1 MGLLAQSRPGGVP
14 VRALLGD
21 RAAMKI
27 NTTGGTITEQDLG
40 RTLVHEHVLAGYP
53 GWYMDTR
60 LPPFRRADALSRV
73 VDAFARL
80 HAYGVRTVIDP
91 CPSDLGRDV
100 EFCAE
105 VSQRSGITLICT
117 TGVYTEAFG
126 IPYCLSLFSI
136 TSMEGMAAAI
146 KVPFW
151 QQLYMMKDR
160 AIYVRE
166 IEDGIGSTG
175 IRAGLIKIA
184 TGDGAVT
191 DYERRML
198 KAATNAAR
206 ATGVPLISHT
216 ENCSCGHDQ
225 INIVTGCGVPAH
237 RLPVGHSD
245 GRDDHPYQASL
256 AARGAYV
263 GFDRFGLEV
272 FNSDANRMRNV
283 AQMIEAGYRDRVMLS
298 QDHVNCWL
306 GNIPGVGS
314 PEDIARILPNWSMT
328 HLFERILP
336 EMLRMGVAQ
345 ADIDAMMVDN
355 PRRFFAGETREASAS
370 F

>member
-1 MGLLAQSRPGGVP
+1 MQ
-14 VRALLGD
+14 
-21 RAAMKI
+21 I
-27 NTTGGTITEQDLG
+27 NTTAGSITPDRLG

-53 GWYMDTR
+53 GWFMDTR
-60 LPPFRRADALSRV
+60 LPPFRRADAISRV
-73 VDAFARL
+73 VDSFQQL

-91 CPSDLGRDV
+91 CPADLGRDV
-100 EFCAE
+100 EFVAE
-105 VSQRSGITLICT
+105 ISQRSGITLICT

-126 IPYCLSLFSI
+126 IPYTFRFLE
-136 TSMEGMAAAI
+136 TSAI
-146 KVPFW
+146 EE
-151 QQLYMMKDR
+151 
-160 AIYVRE
+160 IYIRE

-184 TGDGAVT
+184 TGDGAVS

-198 KAATNAAR
+198 TAATRAAR

-225 INIVTGCGVPAH
+225 IDIVTGEGVAAN
-237 RLPVGHSD
+237 RLLVGHCD

-272 FNSDANRMRNV
+272 FNSDENRMRNLK
-283 AQMIEAGYRDRVMLS
+283 QMIDAGYRDQVMVS
-298 QDHVNCWL
+298 QDKVNCWL

-314 PEDIARILPNWSMT
+314 AEDIAKIVPNWTMT
-328 HLFERILP
+328 HLFERIFPRLL
-336 EMLRMGVAQ
+336 EMGVPQ
-345 ADIDAMMVDN
+345 ADIDTILVDN
-355 PRRFFAGETREASAS
+355 PRRFFSGSNTC
-370 F
+370 